1 MSAWIAILNK
11 SDPLDFGDVI
21 IVELV
26 KFQGIIAFHAI
37 TYCTYVLIRLFV
49 STPVTPIYRHG

>member
-11 SDPLDFGDVI
+11 SDPLDFGYVI

-37 TYCTYVLIRLFV
+37 T
-49 STPVTPIYRHG
+49 

>member
-11 SDPLDFGDVI
+11 SDPLDFGYVI
-21 IVELV
+21 NAELV

-37 TYCTYVLIRLFV
+37 T
-49 STPVTPIYRHG
+49 